1 MLVLQACC
9 TALHVAMPF
18 RLLRRAPTLYAPTQ
32 EPEVEVTNLSST
44 AECQEGPVC
53 LHFLRGILEG
63 LKERESR
70 TEAQLG
76 GGGAYL

>member
-18 RLLRRAPTLYAPTQ
+18 RLLRRAPTLHAPTQ

-53 LHFLRGILEG
+53 LHFL
-63 LKERESR
+63 
-70 TEAQLG
+70 
-76 GGGAYL
+76 